1 MAQTPLRRKNSSYAK
16 TTLTPEEPF
25 TPLIDMDDVLC
36 NLVQPWMSILEQR
49 FKIKIDFE
57 DLNGWNLGEILP
69 AKYPVLTSSRV
80 YAPLDEPGFFRNL
93 PIMPGVK
100 AVLEEMK
107 HMGWRPV
114 IVTSLPIVKHNPG
127 QVIQEKCEWIEENL
141 SGLIEPRNVVIT
153 YKKFLVRGDA
163 LVDDAPHNLEQFPGH
178 TVAVNKPWNKEVKVT
193 ARIDHF
199 RELPYVCN
207 PLNFSRRLNER

>member
-1 MAQTPLRRKNSSYAK
+1 
-16 TTLTPEEPF
+16 
-25 TPLIDMDDVLC
+25 
-36 NLVQPWMSILEQR
+36 MSILEQR

-93 PIMPGVK
+93 PIMPG
-100 AVLEEMK
+100 
-107 HMGWRPV
+107 GWRPV

-163 LVDDAPHNLEQFPGH
+163 LVDDAPHNLEQF
-178 TVAVNKPWNKEVKVT
+178 
-193 ARIDHF
+193 RDIQ
-199 RELPYVCN
+199 
-207 PLNFSRRLNER
+207 